1 MNPDFYARG
10 YRPLNDD
17 LYATKIVTNWPET
30 KLPKKSKRL
39 RLSQGDLQYISESI
53 QAAREA
59 GIGTFHLPTMG
70 NRKVKFDKDT
80 NTHYINF

>member
-17 LYATKIVTNWPET
+17 LYDTKIVTNWPET

-39 RLSQGDLQYISESI
+39 RLSQGDLQYIAESI